1 MKFDRVHGSRQNQDG
16 FSLLQGLAEQ
26 YGIVIGAVPTKEFL
40 LGLVKQKP
48 IDKKNPNPKTIDE
61 KEKEKQERA
70 AKEAKDDEQKDILLP
85 NEKHLFWRFQL
96 QKIDPERLIVDNRG
110 AKDYRSERPE
120 PLELP
125 PVTTE
130 QLFNQANNIFGQRD
144 LTDAALDANRW
155 MEKFG
160 RRDADQKDEK
170 LDETKEEI
178 EAILKVAEMNRG
190 DTLRFRGRNLPVSL
204 AQDQF
209 QQFVERLREP
219 PQVEEEQ
226 ERPRKQR
233 RVDVRRSGRDRGTG
247 NRRFDQFAA

>member
-1 MKFDRVHGSRQNQDG
+1 LEKLIKLKG
-16 FSLLQGLAEQ
+16 
-26 YGIVIGAVPTKEFL
+26 P
-40 LGLVKQKP
+40 
-48 IDKKNPNPKTIDE
+48 
-61 KEKEKQERA
+61 KEKKGQPHSIHDKERQKQERA
-70 AKEAKDDEQKDILLP
+70 AEEFKQDEEDENTDEEDENTDEEDGKKDKNILLP

-160 RRDADQKDEK
+160 RRDADEKDEK